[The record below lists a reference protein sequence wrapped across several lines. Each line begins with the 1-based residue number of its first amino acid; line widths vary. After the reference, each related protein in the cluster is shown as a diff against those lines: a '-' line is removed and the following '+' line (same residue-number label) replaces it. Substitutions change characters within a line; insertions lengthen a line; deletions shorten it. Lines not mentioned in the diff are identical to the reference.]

1 MEDFFELLVSGVASG
16 CLYALM
22 ALSFLLVMRPTGI
35 VNFAV
40 GQVAMLG
47 GFVAVA
53 LMTTILLPWPELS
66 FVPGLIAVLAI
77 MALLGAAIE
86 RIAVR
91 PLVERGAPHLASM
104 LSLLGVLIFLLEVGA
119 RFGGTEALPTE
130 PPFGFRRIEFGP
142 LAGTPQSFF
151 TIALTLVIFA
161 GGWLFFER
169 TLWGRAFESVAI
181 DRQASQLMGV
191 NLRLVTIAA
200 FASSA
205 VVAGLVG
212 VLISGSTGAFYQ
224 IGMALTVQGFT
235 ALVIGGV
242 GRVDGALIGGI
253 LLGLLEAFVMRYLP
267 VPSALALAVPLVVLL
282 VFLVARPTGL
292 LKNKGGHH

>member
-1 MEDFFELLVSGVASG
+1 MADFYELLVSGVASG

-40 GQVAMLG
+40 GQYAMLG
-47 GFVAVA
+47 GFAAVA
-53 LMTTILLPWPELS
+53 ITTTILLPWPDLP

-86 RIAVR
+86 WVAIR
-91 PLVERGAPHLASM
+91 PLVLRGASHLALM
-104 LSLLGVLIFLLEVGA
+104 LSLLGVLLVLMEVGA

-130 PPFGFRRIEFGP
+130 PPFGFRRVEFGP
-142 LAGTPQSFF
+142 FAGTPQSFF
-151 TIALTLVIFA
+151 TIALTLVVFA
-161 GGWLFFER
+161 AVWFFFER
-169 TLWGRAFESVAI
+169 TLWGRAFEAVAI
-181 DRQASQLMGV
+181 DRQAAQLMGV
-191 NLRLVTIAA
+191 DLRIVTVAA

-224 IGMALTVQGFT
+224 IGMPLTVQGFT

-253 LLGLLEAFVMRYLP
+253 LLGLIEAFVMRYLP
-267 VPSALALAVPLVVLL
+267 VPSALALAVPLVLL
-282 VFLVARPTGL
+282 LAFLVARPTGL
-292 LKNKGGHH
+292 LANKGGHH